1 MMAGQLNKLIV
12 NNNYKAISIVGLAK
26 NAGKTVTF
34 NTLVA
39 ELTENDVELGLV
51 SFGRDGERIDLV
63 TNKDKPRIFVPP
75 QTLFV
80 TAEKVMEHCLFQYE
94 KFIGTGLSTVLGE
107 VNIYRSG
114 EKGGEVE
121 LVGINTAMGLKKIR
135 NLIKNEVDLL
145 LVDGAFDRR
154 SSAAPLLTDGVI
166 LATGAV
172 LGNAIE
178 NVVARTRREVNKIIL
193 APIPKQA
200 LHRKALAIID
210 GGKGG
215 IIEENGTVSMFETPL
230 SFQLPG
236 NICKEKIL
244 SIGSL
249 VLSGA
254 LTDSFLA
261 EYCDCFK
268 GKLKDSSIIIKD
280 GTKNFLSVQGY
291 KVLRENH
298 LQIFTLNPI
307 NLIALTANPFNPE
320 GSSFQSFRFLAAL
333 REHIK
338 EIPIFDVKSK
348 EYFSGGGCTEK

>member
-1 MMAGQLNKLIV
+1 MNKLIT
-12 NNNYKAISIVGLAK
+12 NNNYEAIAIVGLAK

-39 ELTENDVELGLV
+39 ELSEKKVTLGLV

-63 TNKDKPRIFVPP
+63 TNKDKPQVFIPP
-75 QTLFV
+75 RTLFV

-94 KFIGTGLSTVLGE
+94 KFIGTGINTVLGE

-114 EKGGEVE
+114 ERGGEVE
-121 LVGINTAMGLKKIR
+121 LVGINTALGLNKIR
-135 NLIKNEVDLL
+135 ALIRNEVDLL

-172 LGNAIE
+172 LGNTIE
-178 NVVARTRREVNKIIL
+178 NVVARTRREVKKL
-193 APIPKQA
+193 THTPIPDQD
-200 LHRKALAIID
+200 LHRKALAITD
-210 GGKGG
+210 EGKGG
-215 IIEENGTVSMFETPL
+215 IIEKNGTVSMFKTPL
-230 SFQLPG
+230 SFQLPE
-236 NICKEKIL
+236 NISRDKIL
-244 SIGSL
+244 SISSL

-261 EYCDCFK
+261 DYCNFFK
-268 GKLKDSSIIIKD
+268 GKLSGSSIIIKD
-280 GTKNFLSVQGY
+280 GTKNFLSSQGY
-291 KVLRENH
+291 KIFRENH

-320 GSSFQSFRFLAAL
+320 GSSFQPYRFLAAL